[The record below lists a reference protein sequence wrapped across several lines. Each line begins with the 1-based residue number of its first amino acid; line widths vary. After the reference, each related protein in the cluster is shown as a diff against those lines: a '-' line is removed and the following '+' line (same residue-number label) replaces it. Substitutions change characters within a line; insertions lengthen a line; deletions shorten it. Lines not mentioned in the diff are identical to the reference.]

1 MASSSDY
8 AQVLRELEQMHD
20 NGAIDDADYEV
31 RKAKLIAEAATPPRS
46 AGVRIL
52 TGAGLVILALI
63 LARIIIA
70 VLVAFAH

>member
-8 AQVLRELEQMHD
+8 AATLRELEQMHN
-20 NGAIDDADYEV
+20 NGVIDDSAYEV
-31 RKAKLIAEAATPPRS
+31 HKAKIIAESSTPPRS

-70 VLVAFAH
+70 VLVAFTH